1 MKVDEYIDRGGL
13 EMITI
18 LIMIEM
24 VVLAV
29 VACSLMMLAITNNNK
44 YSQLASALLLG
55 LTAIFLIVDA
65 LLL

>member
-1 MKVDEYIDRGGL
+1 MKVDKYIDRGGL

-44 YSQLASALLLG
+44 YSQLASTLLLG

>member
-1 MKVDEYIDRGGL
+1 
-13 EMITI
+13 MIAI
-18 LIMIEM
+18 LIIIEM

>member
-1 MKVDEYIDRGGL
+1 
-13 EMITI
+13 MIAI

-44 YSQLASALLLG
+44 YSLISWAGGPLL
-55 LTAIFLIVDA
+55 
-65 LLL
+65 

>member
-1 MKVDEYIDRGGL
+1 
-13 EMITI
+13 MIAI

-44 YSQLASALLLG
+44 YSQLASTLLLG